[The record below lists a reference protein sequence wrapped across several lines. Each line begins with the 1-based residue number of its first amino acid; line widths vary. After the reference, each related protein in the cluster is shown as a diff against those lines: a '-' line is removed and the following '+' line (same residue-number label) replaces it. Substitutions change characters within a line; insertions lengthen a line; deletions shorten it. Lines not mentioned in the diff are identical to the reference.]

1 MVSQN
6 TKQKTHARTLPKHSP
21 KFKHSPI
28 GSIFTFLYSSPRDS
42 IYCLLFSRNHR
53 SPPRE
58 VVTAA
63 KRIQLSV
70 PDYLIEALKLN
81 SSLHSRNNRFSKLN
95 FLTPRYRLKTEG
107 GSTFLVTAIEQWN
120 MLGAD
125 LKKEITVKSFRRTLH
140 QKLLKN
146 QQFLPHF

>member
-1 MVSQN
+1 MQPN
-6 TKQKTHARTLPKHSP
+6 ITFFERAARVILNRETQAPTLSLFNKL
-21 KFKHSPI
+21 KW
-28 GSIFTFLYSSPRDS
+28 
-42 IYCLLFSRNHR
+42 LLFYTDTLI
-53 SPPRE
+53 PKC
-58 VVTAA
+58 AILF

-125 LKKEITVKSFRRTLH
+125 LKKEITVKSFRRALH
-140 QKLLKN
+140 QKFLIN